1 MGHFRPSTSTSGVG
15 ATGSHGNRRSREAG
29 LPTNWDR
36 ESESRSGPAA
46 RMAGC
51 PASKPSLS
59 GQKCTLAENSEEKKA
74 QSTEEEIFYVACRAA
89 YLTVFRSSLENIASK
104 EQLCLVLQ
112 HAGRNPSLKT
122 LNKYWTA
129 KTKGLNF
136 DDFCAILRKENPAT
150 KTELLKAFQKIDP
163 GNTGYIL
170 HEDLYQILTTRGE
183 KMSQEE
189 VNAIINLTDVNNSG
203 RLDYNKFCKLYI
215 ATKEQ
220 CLKTASEKL
229 EADSK
234 LRQQHFGSHAGKSPE
249 CTASSASKPAPRSPG
264 KTNLD
269 PIPKKVDRS
278 ARPLS
283 ARSYKASVS
292 SIISMGAN
300 SAKNSKL
307 IEPNTIKEW
316 QCTQSKGCFF
326 LEEDGEIVTHRYR
339 LHIPQK
345 STVYLTIK
353 PLNLSQIE
361 GKPSQWISVDTA
373 VYVLKEDEDE
383 DLQLV
388 CFTELRTNETFGWKG
403 EMGSGVYWL
412 IPFTTG
418 CRLRKKRKHVTAEA
432 RLVHRDESNDLVLTK
447 EFRATLSDIFD
458 VIDLDGNGLLSLEEY
473 NFFELR
479 TSGEKC
485 DDDAWAVCKENFDT
499 KKNELTRQ
507 GFIDLNLMEAN
518 DREGD
523 PEDLW
528 VTLESMGYN
537 RALEMTEAC
546 PFIIDVFAEKCK
558 PRLKA
563 TNLQAGSGQLEQ
575 AICKS
580 VVMKGEAKVMD
591 GYENVIIYT
600 YKSDTRITSVIENK
614 SVNKVVL
621 HVNNEQSKN
630 CVSSRGLSTF
640 AVEVPPKSQTICQHT
655 MPLNESQEWIYNC
668 IQNILA

>member
-1 MGHFRPSTSTSGVG
+1 MAYYP
-15 ATGSHGNRRSREAG
+15 GSKS
-29 LPTNWDR
+29 
-36 ESESRSGPAA
+36 
-46 RMAGC
+46 
-51 PASKPSLS
+51 SLS
-59 GQKCTLAENSEEKKA
+59 NQKFTLTEGSEAKKSQNSEE
-74 QSTEEEIFYVACRAA
+74 EVFYMNCRAA
-89 YLTVFRSSLENIASK
+89 YLSVFRSSLDSITSK

-112 HAGRNPSLKT
+112 QAGRNPSQKR
-122 LNKYWTA
+122 LNKYWTSR
-129 KTKGLNF
+129 TKKLNF
-136 DDFCAILRKENPAT
+136 DDFCVILKKENPAT

-170 HEDLYQILTTRGE
+170 HEDLYKILTTRGE

-189 VNAIINLTDVNNSG
+189 VYAILRLADVNNNG
-203 RLDYNKFCKLYI
+203 RLDYNKFCKLFI

-220 CLKTASEKL
+220 CLKTAVEKL
-229 EADSK
+229 EADGK
-234 LRQQHFGSHAGKSPE
+234 IRQQQFGSLAGKSPE
-249 CTASSASKPAPRSPG
+249 GTASPTSKQSS
-264 KTNLD
+264 KTPKKIDLD
-269 PIPKKVDRS
+269 SIPKKVDRFFRPIS
-278 ARPLS
+278 AQ
-283 ARSYKASVS
+283 SYKASIS

-300 SAKNSKL
+300 SAKNSKI

-326 LEEDGEIVTHRYR
+326 WEEDNEIISHRYR
-339 LHIPQK
+339 LHINQK
-345 STVYLTIK
+345 STVYITIK

-373 VYVLKEDEDE
+373 LYVLKEDEDKE

-388 CFTELRTNETFGWKG
+388 CFTELRNKETFGWKG

-412 IPFTTG
+412 IPFTAG
-418 CRLRKKRKHVTAEA
+418 CRLRKKRKTVTAEA
-432 RLVHRDESNDLVLTK
+432 KLVYRDESKDLVLTK

-458 VIDLDGNGLLSLEEY
+458 IIDLDGNGLLSLEEY

-485 DDDAWAVCKENFDT
+485 DDEAWGVCKENFET
-499 KKNELTRQ
+499 KKNELTKQ

-523 PEDLW
+523 PDDLW

-546 PFIIDVFAEKCK
+546 PFIIDIYAEKCK
-558 PRLKA
+558 PRIKA
-563 TNLQAGSGQLEQ
+563 ASLEAGSGQLEK

-580 VVMKGEAKVMD
+580 VILKGEAKVMD
-591 GYENVIIYT
+591 GYEDVIIHT
-600 YKSDTRITSVIENK
+600 YKSDTRITSVVENK
-614 SVNKVVL
+614 STNKVII

-630 CVSSRGLSTF
+630 CVSNRGLNTF
-640 AVEVPPKSQTICQHT
+640 AVEVPPKSQMICQHV
-655 MPLNESQEWIYNC
+655 MPLNEHQEWIYNC
-668 IQNILA
+668 MQNITA